1 MKSSLINFI
10 VLFLLAFI
18 GIFVNPESWN
28 FWVKLVFKIIVLG
41 GIAFFLYQLW
51 NEYQVEFEDEEED
64 ELPKEQEL
72 IEDKSFF
79 ENRAAL
85 LARALQK
92 NPEVLEILKKQF
104 SVIWNLI
111 LPHNGF
117 LLLMLPKRE
126 IVLLHKLVRNDVF
139 RSPKNKPIPVLD
151 LVDGA
156 HGFLVENHLEN
167 GTNLIP
173 FYNPEAYVPRS
184 FLAFRTELEKDLN
197 LYWLFDA
204 ELVDFFNE
212 EDKATINK
220 INDLTLSYLNHVLLV
235 EKLKEEAREKT
246 KLLELAKEVVSAKSL
261 KAAVSRFSEFLAH
274 EFQASKLTIA
284 FRKNFDLN
292 EGRGTIF
299 YAIGK
304 EDPFKSGTEFLLEE
318 GLNGWV
324 ILKNRPYLLDDI
336 DKGEYFVPRFSRQE
350 KTNYGLRAFL
360 SVPIEY
366 QEQAIGM
373 VTLEDSKPGKFTVLE
388 KEKLQRYT
396 TLFAQS
402 INRLVYEN
410 QVGG

>member
-1 MKSSLINFI
+1 MNSSLINFV
-10 VLFLLAFI
+10 VLFLLSII

-28 FWVKLVFKIIVLG
+28 FWAKLAFKLVVVG
-41 GIAFFLYQLW
+41 GIFFFLYQLW
-51 NEYQVEFEDEEED
+51 GDYQEQEEEEEED
-64 ELPKEQEL
+64 ELPDEKAL
-72 IEDKSFF
+72 IKDESFF

-92 NPEVLEILKKQF
+92 NPEVFELLKKQF

-126 IVLLHKLVRNDVF
+126 IILLHKLVRNDVF
-139 RSPKNKPIPVLD
+139 RPPKNKPIPVLD

-156 HGFLVENHLEN
+156 HGFLVENYLEN

-184 FLAFRTELEKDLN
+184 FLAFKTELEKELN

-212 EDKATINK
+212 EDKTTINK
-220 INDLTLSYLNHVLLV
+220 INDLTLSYLDHVLLV
-235 EKLKEEAREKT
+235 EKLKEESKEKS
-246 KLLELAKEVVSAKSL
+246 KMLELARDVVSAKSL
-261 KAAVSRFSEFLAH
+261 KTAVSRFSEFLAH

-292 EGRGTIF
+292 EARGTIF

-304 EDPFKSGTEFLLEE
+304 EDPFKSGSEFLLEE

-396 TLFAQS
+396 TLFSQS
-402 INRLVYEN
+402 INRIVYEN
-410 QVGG
+410 QIGG

>member
-1 MKSSLINFI
+1 MNSLLAYFV
-10 VLFLLAFI
+10 VLFLLAFV
-18 GIFVNPESWN
+18 GLFVNPESWSY
-28 FWVKLVFKIIVLG
+28 WVKLIFKLLIFS
-41 GIAFFLYQLW
+41 GIGFLLYRLW
-51 NEYQVEFEDEEED
+51 NYVQEEEEAD
-64 ELPKEQEL
+64 EQQELPEEKELVKDQP
-72 IEDKSFF
+72 IF
-79 ENRAAL
+79 ENRAVL
-85 LARALQK
+85 FSRALQK
-92 NPEVLEILKKQF
+92 NPEVLDVLKKQF

-126 IVLLHKLVRNDVF
+126 IILLHKLVRHEVF

-151 LVDGA
+151 LVDSA

-167 GTNLIP
+167 GSNLIP

-184 FLAFRTELEKDLN
+184 FLAFRTELEKNLH

-212 EDKATINK
+212 EDRTTLNK
-220 INDLTLSYLNHVLLV
+220 INELTLSYLNYVLLV
-235 EKLKEEAREKT
+235 EKLKEETREKGKMLDLARE
-246 KLLELAKEVVSAKSL
+246 VSSAKNL

-284 FRKNFDLN
+284 FRKDFDLN
-292 EGRGTIF
+292 EARGVVF

-304 EDPFKSGTEFLLEE
+304 EDPFKTGTEFLLEE

-336 DKGEYFVPRFSRQE
+336 DKGEYFVPRFSRSE

-373 VTLEDSKPGKFTVLE
+373 VTLEDSKAGKFSVIE

-396 TLFAQS
+396 MLFSQS